1 MNYLEFRE
9 HLYNASIQATA
20 KDVKHFRVGGEKNGI
35 RKYQN
40 LDGSLTP
47 LGRIHYGV
55 GMSREEMRAEREAE
69 DSRQRNID
77 YNRSKSIREMDN
89 QELSEAID
97 RSRDELMF
105 ERNMQ
110 NRAENFLRS
119 RNLEEQL
126 NQEYENMLYNKSQL
140 KANRFMARVER
151 IGRFVGN
158 LSEQYGKVVDVKSK
172 LEDARWRAGMA
183 DQEMWRAEK
192 EKLNFEDTAY
202 YKRKDR
208 EKFEREKYEPW
219 KRQMD
224 ERDAKWESEAKAA
237 KKQAKLDAKQAK
249 KEAKEAKK
257 AGDPAYIRKEGDTYI
272 YDDSTKS
279 KWQSFKDKLK
289 EKKEAKA
296 EAKRNDL
303 KAEAKK
309 QIADQ
314 RFDYRDSDNLGYLN
328 NNRTMQRMD
337 ASDRYVINEIN
348 TKKEREKKDFD
359 RNYGVYKSFD
369 TGKNSSY
376 DWASAMSKANSK
388 KSEPSLSAP
397 KPEAKKQVNKT
408 TLSGYQKQAQKQKS
422 SIAKATK
429 EREKKE
435 KKSTAKG
442 ILELFRKKKK

>member
-1 MNYLEFRE
+1 MNFLEFRE

-55 GMSREEMRAEREAE
+55 GMSREEMRAAREAE
-69 DSRQRNID
+69 DSRQRDID

-126 NQEYENMLYNKSQL
+126 NQEYEQMIYNKSQL
-140 KANRFMARVER
+140 KAERFMAKAER

-158 LSEQYGKVVDVKSK
+158 LAGSYGKIVDVKSK
-172 LEDARWRAGMA
+172 IEDARWRAGMA
-183 DQEMWRAEK
+183 DQEMWKAEK
-192 EKLNFEDTAY
+192 NRLDFEDTAY
-202 YKRKDR
+202 WKNRKR
-208 EKFEREKYEPW
+208 EKFEREEYEPW

-224 ERDAKWESEAKAA
+224 ERDAKLKSDAKAA
-237 KKQAKLDAKQAK
+237 AKQAKLDAKQAK

-257 AGDPAYIRKEGDTYI
+257 AGDPAYIRKEGDTYV

-296 EAKRNDL
+296 QKNYNKEMSKKEAEAEKFAKKNGVDYNQANKGYSDYMYDMARKEQ
-303 KAEAKK
+303 KAEYDARRYELERDYGQAKYNAGMSSKEK
-309 QIADQ
+309 QSNSWVSN
-314 RFDYRDSDNLGYLN
+314 YN
-328 NNRTMQRMD
+328 
-337 ASDRYVINEIN
+337 
-348 TKKEREKKDFD
+348 KE
-359 RNYGVYKSFD
+359 S
-369 TGKNSSY
+369 
-376 DWASAMSKANSK
+376 SK